1 LTRNIGKTGRKLPAT
16 IQVLLYGLE
25 NSGKSTIISS
35 FENNIFTTGTPFT
48 AHKFSEITIN
58 NHLLFNI
65 IEVGGRKDVR
75 RFVFEYIGHV
85 DAIIF
90 VIDGSNEGSF
100 KDVETEFKTILHHT
114 QSFGKPLA
122 LLFHKTDIA
131 RIHPSIIIERLDILN
146 RLDRPHQVFS
156 TTAKE
161 PQCLREVLLWI
172 NKRLTEDKHLIEDQ
186 FSRFFRI
193 YILDMLN
200 NQTKGLPILSILS
213 QLRIISQTGQV
224 NYDRDKI
231 IFILRKL
238 LDGEEIEF
246 AETTQVYKITGK
258 GQDKLESSELIK
270 GGRYEKIRAM
280 LDKTTSSS
288 SAGTTISLEKDEK
301 EKLDEF
307 DLDEL
312 AELYK
317 KSTGHKRE
325 K

>member
-1 LTRNIGKTGRKLPAT
+1 MT

-35 FENNIFTTGTPFT
+35 FEENTFTTGIPFT
-48 AHKFSEITIN
+48 AHKFSEITISDR
-58 NHLLFNI
+58 LIFNI

-75 RFVFEYIGHV
+75 RFVFQYIGHV

-100 KDVETEFKTILHHT
+100 KDVETEFKTILNHP
-114 QSFGKPLA
+114 QSLGKPLA

-131 RIHPSIIIERLDILN
+131 RVHPSTIIERLDILN

-161 PQCLREVLLWI
+161 PQCFREVLMWI
-172 NKRLTEDKHLIEDQ
+172 SKRLTEDKHLIEDQ

-193 YILDMLN
+193 YVLDMLN
-200 NQTKGLPILSILS
+200 NQTIGLPILSILG

-224 NYDRDKI
+224 DYDRDKI
-231 IFILRKL
+231 IQILRKL
-238 LDGEEIEF
+238 LDGGEIEY
-246 AETTQVYKITGK
+246 AETSQVYKITGK

-280 LDKTTSSS
+280 LDKTASSS
-288 SAGTTISLEKDEK
+288 SAGTTISLEKGEK

-317 KSTGHKRE
+317 KTTSHKRE